1 MTSFQ
6 IEATTNPMNTAK
18 SANLAQAIVKA
29 NTAVQNGVKPF
40 SGDFFRQCF
49 AVNEAENKIE
59 QYFNRA
65 IQNPTGLYMFFQRYT
80 HFNAYTSAVISRLAS
95 SIAMS
100 RYLFNDP
107 NVEVIEE
114 ADRGFN
120 LAAKVMIA
128 ASDEGTN
135 DGAPHRTLAQLLLK
149 TMGDY
154 ANLSVAD
161 RNQFATVPTWLTE
174 ICDGIMV
181 GYAGVPGNAASL
193 IRSMGFHAASE
204 LFGDIEYA
212 LVDKVVRHDNKN
224 VGFDAF
230 LRKTPAAELCGH
242 RYHPWCYVL
251 IHASHEG
258 AGGVEASHFE
268 CVVDAL
274 NMVADYRPESK
285 EQIMQW
291 VLEGFEQFM
300 NLEQDMFARVD
311 AETQAFVNNST
322 KELALV

>member
-1 MTSFQ
+1 MSSLQTKITSNSVE
-6 IEATTNPMNTAK
+6 I
-18 SANLAQAIVKA
+18 ANLAQVIVKA
-29 NTAVQNGVKPF
+29 NVAVKNGVKPF

-49 AVNEAENKIE
+49 AVAEAEEKIE
-59 QYFNRA
+59 NYFNRA

-80 HFNAYTSAVISRLAS
+80 HFNAYTSAVIARLAS

-107 NVEVIEE
+107 NVKVIEE

-128 ASDEGTN
+128 AADEGTN
-135 DGAPHRTLAQLLLK
+135 DGAPHRTLAQLLLR
-149 TMGDY
+149 TIGDY
-154 ANLSVAD
+154 ADLSID
-161 RNQFATVPTWLTE
+161 ERNQFANVPLWMTD
-174 ICDGIMV
+174 ICNGIME

-204 LFGDIEYA
+204 LFGDIEYG
-212 LVDKVVRHDNKN
+212 LLDKVVRHDNKN

-274 NMVADYRPESK
+274 NLVGDYRPESK
-285 EQIMQW
+285 AQIMQW
-291 VLEGFEQFM
+291 VLEGFGQFM
-300 NLEQDMFARVD
+300 DLEQDMFSRVD
-311 AETQAFVNNST
+311 EETQVFVKQSV

>member
-1 MTSFQ
+1 MKSFQ
-6 IEATTNPMNTAK
+6 TTMIAPSTAQ

-29 NTAVQNGVKPF
+29 NLAVQNGVKPF
-40 SGDFFRQCF
+40 SGDFFRECF
-49 AVNEAENKIE
+49 AVTEAGDKIE

-65 IQNPTGLYMFFQRYT
+65 VQNPTGLYMFFQRYT

-107 NVEVIEE
+107 SVEVVEE

-135 DGAPHRTLAQLLLK
+135 SGATHRALAQLLLK
-149 TMGDY
+149 TMGNY
-154 ANLSVAD
+154 AELSTAE
-161 RNQFATVPTWLTE
+161 RNQFAPVPAWLTD
-174 ICDGIMV
+174 ICNGIME
-181 GYAGVPGNAASL
+181 GYAGVPGDAASL

-204 LFGDIEYA
+204 LFGDIEYE
-212 LVDKVVRHDNKN
+212 LLDKVVRHDNKN

-230 LRKTPAAELCGH
+230 LRKTPVAEISGH
-242 RYHPWCYVL
+242 RYHPWGYVL
-251 IHASHEG
+251 VHASHKG
-258 AGGVEASHFE
+258 AAGVEACHFE

-274 NMVADYRPESK
+274 NLVADYRPEPK
-285 EQIMQW
+285 AQIMQW
-291 VLEGFEQFM
+291 ALEGFEQFM

-311 AETQAFVNNST
+311 TETQAFVAQQSVR
-322 KELALV
+322 ELAVV

>member
-1 MTSFQ
+1 MSSLQTKTTSNSVE
-6 IEATTNPMNTAK
+6 I
-18 SANLAQAIVKA
+18 ANLAQVIIKA
-29 NTAVQNGVKPF
+29 NIAVKNGVKPF

-49 AVNEAENKIE
+49 AVAEAEEKIE
-59 QYFNRA
+59 NYFNRA

-80 HFNAYTSAVISRLAS
+80 HFNAYTSAVIARLAS

-107 NVEVIEE
+107 NVKVIEE

-120 LAAKVMIA
+120 LSAKVMIA

-135 DGAPHRTLAQLLLK
+135 DGAPHRTLAQLLLR
-149 TMGDY
+149 TIGDY
-154 ANLSVAD
+154 ADLSID
-161 RNQFATVPTWLTE
+161 ERNQFANVPLWMTD
-174 ICDGIMV
+174 ICNGIME

-204 LFGDIEYA
+204 LFGDIEYG
-212 LVDKVVRHDNKN
+212 LLDKVVRHDNKN

-274 NMVADYRPESK
+274 NLVGDYRPESK
-285 EQIMQW
+285 AQIMQW
-291 VLEGFEQFM
+291 VLEGFAQFM
-300 NLEQDMFARVD
+300 NLEQDMFSRVD
-311 AETQAFVNNST
+311 EETQIFVKQSKQSV

>member
-1 MTSFQ
+1 MQSSKT
-6 IEATTNPMNTAK
+6 PMMMPVTAQ
-18 SANLAQAIVKA
+18 SENLTQAIVKA
-29 NTAVQNGVKPF
+29 NLAVRNGVKPF
-40 SGDFFRQCF
+40 SGDFFRECF
-49 AVNEAENKIE
+49 TVAECENKIE
-59 QYFNRA
+59 RYFNRA
-65 IQNPTGLYMFFQRYT
+65 VQNPTGLYMFFQRYT

-135 DGAPHRTLAQLLLK
+135 NGATHRALAQLLLR

-154 ANLSVAD
+154 AELSASE
-161 RNQFATVPTWLTE
+161 RNQFAPVPAWLTD
-174 ICDGIMV
+174 ICNGIME
-181 GYAGVPGNAASL
+181 GYAGVPGDAASL

-204 LFGDIEYA
+204 LFGDIEYE
-212 LVDKVVRHDNKN
+212 LIDKVVRHDNKN
-224 VGFDAF
+224 QGFDAF
-230 LRKTPAAELCGH
+230 LRKTPVMEISGH
-242 RYHPWCYVL
+242 RYHPWGYVL
-251 IHASHEG
+251 VHASHQG
-258 AGGVEASHFE
+258 AAGVEACHFE

-274 NMVADYRPESK
+274 NLVADYRPESK

-291 VLEGFEQFM
+291 ALEGFEQFM

-311 AETQAFVNNST
+311 AETQAFIAQKPVR
-322 KELALV
+322 ELAVV

>member
-1 MTSFQ
+1 MSSFQ
-6 IEATTNPMNTAK
+6 AETTFNPIDTAK
-18 SANLAQAIVKA
+18 SANLAQAIVRA
-29 NTAVQNGVKPF
+29 NLAVNNGVKPF
-40 SGDFFRQCF
+40 SGDFFRACF
-49 AVNEAENKIE
+49 AVTEAENTIE

-80 HFNAYTSAVISRLAS
+80 HFNAYTSAVIARLAS

-107 NVEVIEE
+107 TVPVIEE

-135 DGAPHRTLAQLLLK
+135 DGAPHRTLAQLLLR
-149 TMGDY
+149 TLGDY
-154 ANLSVAD
+154 AELSID
-161 RNQFATVPTWLTE
+161 ERNQFANVPTWLTD
-174 ICDGIMV
+174 ICNGIME
-181 GYAGVPGNAASL
+181 GYSGIPGNAASL

-204 LFGDIEYA
+204 LFGDIEYG
-212 LVDKVVRHDNKN
+212 LLDKVVRHDNKH

-230 LRKTPAAELCGH
+230 LRKTPVAELCGH
-242 RYHPWCYVL
+242 RYHPWGYVL
-251 IHASHEG
+251 VHASHQG
-258 AGGVEASHFE
+258 AAGVEACHFE

-285 EQIMQW
+285 EQIIEW
-291 VLEGFEQFM
+291 ALEGFEQFM
-300 NLEQDMFARVD
+300 NLEQDMFERVD
-311 AETQAFVNNST
+311 EETQIFVKQSV
-322 KELALV
+322 KEPALV

>member
-1 MTSFQ
+1 MSSLQTKTTSNSVE
-6 IEATTNPMNTAK
+6 I
-18 SANLAQAIVKA
+18 ANLAQVTIKA
-29 NTAVQNGVKPF
+29 NIAVKNGVKPF

-49 AVNEAENKIE
+49 AVAEAEEKIE
-59 QYFNRA
+59 NYFNRA

-80 HFNAYTSAVISRLAS
+80 HFNAYTSAVIARLAS

-107 NVEVIEE
+107 NVKVIEE

-120 LAAKVMIA
+120 LSAKVMIA

-135 DGAPHRTLAQLLLK
+135 DGAPHRTLAQLLLR
-149 TMGDY
+149 TIGDY
-154 ANLSVAD
+154 ADLSID
-161 RNQFATVPTWLTE
+161 ERNQFANVPLWMTD
-174 ICDGIMV
+174 ICNGIME

-204 LFGDIEYA
+204 LFGDIEYG
-212 LVDKVVRHDNKN
+212 LLDKVVRHDNKN

-274 NMVADYRPESK
+274 NLVGDYRPESK
-285 EQIMQW
+285 AQIMQW
-291 VLEGFEQFM
+291 VLEGFGQFM
-300 NLEQDMFARVD
+300 NLEQDMFSRVD
-311 AETQAFVNNST
+311 EETQIFVKQSKQSV